1 MEEKQKKMLG
11 YIFAG
16 IIVVGLVLAI
26 VGMFLGA
33 VTGEMGGKSASVGL
47 FDEDWD
53 LYKEADL
60 ASPTFAIIAFIVTI
74 VGGVVLVVN
83 SVLKMLGKE
92 VKFLGLI
99 GGAVALIGAILI
111 LVAGLMLAGDMNET
125 IPVIDPYSAGIGIW
139 LGFIGGLLAG
149 AAGIVGSLKAFN

>member
-33 VTGEMGGKSASVGL
+33 VTAEVMNKSESIGL
-47 FDEDWD
+47 FDEGWD
-53 LYKEADL
+53 LVSEV

-83 SVLKMLGKE
+83 SVLKILGKE

-99 GGAVALIGAILI
+99 GGALTLIGAILI
-111 LVAGLMLAGDMNET
+111 LVAGLMLAGDMNEAT
-125 IPVIDPYSAGIGIW
+125 PAIDPYSAGIGIW